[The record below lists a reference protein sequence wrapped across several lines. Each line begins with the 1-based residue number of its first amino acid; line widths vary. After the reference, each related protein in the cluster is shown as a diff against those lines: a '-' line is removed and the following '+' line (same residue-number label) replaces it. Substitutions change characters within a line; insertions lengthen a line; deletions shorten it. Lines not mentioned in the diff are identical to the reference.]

1 MNLLGIL
8 TEHGWGVTYVIIC
21 VPVGKKSTAENP
33 HPYSDN
39 IVFLSLYNVSLPWDH
54 DCHVKL
60 RYNCIKMVGN
70 LGWIFTWE
78 SPDSSPTWNERL
90 STSPY
95 MILFCKQITRTNKE
109 SCNLLH
115 RITLCKKRWLGH
127 KDGGLMTDTFHRI
140 SMKICIFLYFLVF
153 FLQDHQSKLAM
164 WKEERVPSPN
174 KESVRGLWFCSF

>member
-1 MNLLGIL
+1 MNLLDIL

-21 VPVGKKSTAENP
+21 APVGKKSTAENL

-60 RYNCIKMVGN
+60 RYNCIHMVGN
-70 LGWIFTWE
+70 LGWIFTWA
-78 SPDSSPTWNERL
+78 SPDSLPTWNKRL

-95 MILFCKQITRTNKE
+95 MIIFCKQTTRTNEE

-115 RITLCKKRWLGH
+115 RITLCEKRWLGH
-127 KDGGLMTDTFHRI
+127 QDGGLMTDTFHRI
-140 SMKICIFLYFLVF
+140 SMKISIFLYFLVF
-153 FLQDHQSKLAM
+153 SLQDHQSKLAM

-174 KESVRGLWFCSF
+174 KESVRGLWSCSF